1 GILRCRRS
9 SIRPHSPLLARS
21 ENIGRACRTF
31 EPSRVARVSWNRIR
45 PRVMEPRARRCD
57 GGILERPC
65 VPGGCPLEGA
75 RMSVRILILA
85 CAAALA
91 ACGASEPAQA
101 PQAPTAARREAPP
114 RYVGLWAVSQAM
126 CESP

>member
-1 GILRCRRS
+1 
-9 SIRPHSPLLARS
+9 
-21 ENIGRACRTF
+21 
-31 EPSRVARVSWNRIR
+31 RVARVSWNRIR

-114 RYVGLWAVSQAM
+114 RYIGLWAVSQAM
-126 CESP
+126 CESPAWRFRTHEVATLGEVHCEFVDVAAMGDSYEIS